1 MKQFLAGIVV
11 GFLVL
16 GCAAATTIP
25 WPYYGLQLAQYK
37 NGKLFARDPQNDKDI
52 SFCQPASG
60 QKGRCIVMVGE
71 DFYAFTQDDVT
82 CHSDLISCQKG
93 CR

>member
-1 MKQFLAGIVV
+1 MAGVIV

-16 GCAAATTIP
+16 GCAGATTIP
-25 WPYYGLQLAQYK
+25 WPYYGLILQQYK
-37 NGKLFARDPQNDKDI
+37 NGHLYAVNPANDKDI

-71 DFYAFTQDDVT
+71 DFYAFKQDDLA
-82 CHSDLISCQKG
+82 CHSDLVACQKG
-93 CR
+93 SR